1 MHGGGGVP
9 GGDMTGGGRRGCGGA
24 YVVAA
29 GGCMSGGGGV
39 PGGDCGRGGSA
50 GRDFAVVNMFCPGGG
65 CGCGGG
71 ATTVAVADC
80 VATARSN
87 QISNGGAPSSSRSC
101 AFLAICCRVM

>member
-24 YVVAA
+24 YVVTA

-39 PGGDCGRGGSA
+39 HGGDCGRGGSS
-50 GRDFAVVNMFCPGGG
+50 GRDFAVVNGYCPGGG
-65 CGCGGG
+65 
-71 ATTVAVADC
+71 TTVAVADV

-87 QISNGGAPSSSRSC
+87 QLSIRGAPSFRRSFS
-101 AFLAICCRVM
+101 FLAI

>member
-29 GGCMSGGGGV
+29 GGCMNGGGGV
-39 PGGDCGRGGSA
+39 PGGDCGRGGSS

-65 CGCGGG
+65 CGC
-71 ATTVAVADC
+71 VADC
-80 VATARSN
+80 LTTTGSDQA
-87 QISNGGAPSSSRSC
+87 SNGGAPSNLRRC
-101 AFLAICCRVM
+101 AFLATCCMVM